1 MRWLAPIITA
11 GCLVAAGSGAGTVA
25 AQTMEPGSWMRDWSP
40 LAPVADLP
48 RTMPVAPALPALLT
62 APAPR
67 VGLHWSA
74 GNPAG
79 LAFEGADEWGD
90 FTMGYASE
98 AGDFRRPLDPGEVHS
113 GMLAGSGWRPLGPGA
128 VSGGVALQRT
138 GLGGDAFANARTPY
152 RSSPHTSADT
162 SGADM
167 VELVTRVE
175 GAGGWRVGGWGL
187 GLAIG
192 YETFDGRTDVSPTPR
207 FRRGGAPAATVG
219 VVRALS
225 AGVVVG
231 AHARIQGDVETL
243 SVSSPRTD
251 VARVYPLEGYTNP
264 VGVDYSTG
272 GYNRRIEGDAYAF
285 GLSASFRAL
294 DARWVAWGEV
304 SERRERQSSQF
315 LSDPPSDDWRTSGT
329 TAGLAAARPIA
340 GDRWLVVA
348 NVTWTRVT
356 GEATRVALEEEGV
369 LFEATEAALVGWG
382 DVRWTVA
389 PEWRRRAARPGGASG
404 PPSVGP
410 GGRDGHR
417 PERVETRFR
426 CGGRVD
432 HWSPCPGARYRGR
445 LAHPRRRDSR
455 SHGLQRRV
463 PALRG
468 PGARPRIDAHPQP
481 LHRTDPPL
489 GDAGDRP
496 GCGSGPGSRPW
507 PPGMHRTPCRS
518 SPTDAGAAGA
528 SPSAPPAPTRS
539 LRNFT
544 KPPV

>member
-11 GCLVAAGSGAGTVA
+11 GCLLAAGSGAGTVA

-48 RTMPVAPALPALLT
+48 RTIPVAPALPALLT

-187 GLAIG
+187 GLAVG

-219 VVRALS
+219 VVRALG
-225 AGVVVG
+225 AGVVAG
-231 AHARIQGDVETL
+231 AHARIQRDVETL

-304 SERRERQSSQF
+304 SERTERQSSQI
-315 LSDPPSDDWRTSGT
+315 LSDPPSDDWRTNGA

-382 DVRWTVA
+382 EVRWIVA
-389 PEWRRRAARPGGASG
+389 PEWRLALRGLVERQDRRRWDLVAGTGIDLSVWRPAFAAEGAW
-404 PPSVGP
+404 
-410 GGRDGHR
+410 
-417 PERVETRFR
+417 TT
-426 CGGRVD
+426 
-432 HWSPCPGARYRGR
+432 GR
-445 LAHPRRRDSR
+445 LALALGTGVGWHTPAGGIPDPTGFNAGYQRFVAPELALESTPTLSHSTALTLRWAMQGQTRLWIRTGFAALAPRHAPYTLPLQPDGRRSR
-455 SHGLQRRV
+455 WSIAV
-463 PALRG
+463 
-468 PGARPRIDAHPQP
+468 
-481 LHRTDPPL
+481 
-489 GDAGDRP
+489 
-496 GCGSGPGSRPW
+496 GSTRANPF
-507 PPGMHRTPCRS
+507 TP
-518 SPTDAGAAGA
+518 
-528 SPSAPPAPTRS
+528 
-539 LRNFT
+539 
-544 KPPV
+544 